1 MHRRTYSRSTTEQR
15 KRGPSI
21 DLGPHPADPYSTAF
35 PARGDSVDGPTAMSQ
50 DVPGQEIWV
59 YCGNGGYVVGVQ
71 EFLLAVYT
79 EMMLLFLQA
88 HSLSGDL

>member
-1 MHRRTYSRSTTEQR
+1 
-15 KRGPSI
+15 
-21 DLGPHPADPYSTAF
+21 
-35 PARGDSVDGPTAMSQ
+35 MSQ